1 MDELKRLKVENELVK
16 AILTFHDCDNKEKR
30 ENYVREYFL
39 EYCQKNDI
47 NQEEAL
53 EMIEKA
59 LKFKRENTIF
69 KYEHFTDLKS
79 IIYPK
84 DTDNKA
90 HVKDLDEDDDA
101 R

>member
-1 MDELKRLKVENELVK
+1 MDEEKRLQIENELVK
-16 AILTFHDCDNKEKR
+16 AILTFHDCDDKEKR
-30 ENYVREYFL
+30 ENYVREYFF
-39 EYCQKNDI
+39 EYCKEHDI

-59 LKFKRENTIF
+59 LKYKREKTIF

-84 DTDNKA
+84 NTDNKDCI
-90 HVKDLDEDDDA
+90 KNLDDDDA